1 MTFHK
6 LINELKD
13 RLKLESGQATN
24 EYTLVLYAISST
36 SVYLAN
42 GGSSHVANAVATVA
56 RLLP

>member
-1 MTFHK
+1 MKFHT

-13 RLKLESGQATN
+13 RLKLENGQTTN